1 MPPST
6 INPPSS
12 STATANHAPSS
23 ATNQNPDHQAPSMI
37 KQRIK
42 TIKTPKIIKTFKN
55 HQKPRS
61 RTWIFKVSLFR
72 NPRDYNKWE
81 KEKTQSCIV
90 SVNFVEISVQS
101 ESTTENN
108 SVKEKRQERNCKTE
122 ETGQNDRVYEK
133 KKKGRLKGNGVVVI
147 KWLHVC

>member
-1 MPPST
+1 MSILPIYLINIHYFTIFNYFLHPSHFSLLLKSSHTQPMPPST

-12 STATANHAPSS
+12 STATANRAPSS

-61 RTWIFKVSLFR
+61 RT
-72 NPRDYNKWE
+72 
-81 KEKTQSCIV
+81 
-90 SVNFVEISVQS
+90 
-101 ESTTENN
+101 
-108 SVKEKRQERNCKTE
+108 
-122 ETGQNDRVYEK
+122 
-133 KKKGRLKGNGVVVI
+133 
-147 KWLHVC
+147 